1 MHDMPTP
8 TEWGLNTVERVD
20 VNQADI
26 APLMVHMLTS
36 PVVPYFQT
44 YYGFFN
50 LVWFVGIWNA
60 NI

>member
-8 TEWGLNTVERVD
+8 VEWGLNTLERVD

-26 APLMVHMLTS
+26 APLMVHIVDLS
-36 PVVPYFQT
+36 
-44 YYGFFN
+44 YGSLFPALLRF
-50 LVWFVGIWNA
+50 LQPCLDCWIWNA